1 MVWPLRGLLGLAL
14 WSTLII
20 EKWAALY
27 TGYLT
32 HQILSP
38 VSALLASQGITGTPL
53 VISGIIS
60 ALFGLGAK
68 SISGCDSNNKGIHLV
83 VLWVGA
89 PWCQPL

>member
-1 MVWPLRGLLGLAL
+1 MAATRITWFGVVVDLNHREVGSLVHGLSNTSNTVSGL
-14 WSTLII
+14 
-20 EKWAALY
+20 
-27 TGYLT
+27 
-32 HQILSP
+32 
-38 VSALLASQGITGTPL
+38 SALLASQGITGTPL